1 MVKVVKKELGRLI
14 KFLVVL
20 SVIGMLAS
28 CASTQNGVV
37 LGKTVKCKGGVCSM
51 Y

>member
-1 MVKVVKKELGRLI
+1 MVKVMKKELGSLV
-14 KFLVVL
+14 KFLLVIGI
-20 SVIGMLAS
+20 IGMLSS

-37 LGKTVKCKGGVCSM
+37 LGKTIKCKNGVCSM

>member
-1 MVKVVKKELGRLI
+1 MVEIVKKELVGLV
-14 KFLVVL
+14 KFLLVIGL
-20 SVIGMLAS
+20 IGMLSS

-37 LGKTVKCKGGVCSM
+37 LGKTIRCKGGVCSM

>member
-1 MVKVVKKELGRLI
+1 MVKVLKKELGNLV

-20 SVIGMLAS
+20 GILGMLSS

-37 LGKTVKCKGGVCSM
+37 LGKTIKCKGGVCAM

>member
-1 MVKVVKKELGRLI
+1 MVKVVKKELGRFM
-14 KFLVVL
+14 KFLL
-20 SVIGMLAS
+20 ILGILGMLSS

-37 LGKTVKCKGGVCSM
+37 LGKTIKCKNGVCSM